1 MDVNIW
7 ILLAVPSSV
16 TDADLTMVKGPVGR
30 GRPDPREL
38 PYVAVRD
45 AGN

>member
-16 TDADLTMVKGPVGR
+16 VGADLTMVKGPVGR
-30 GRPDPREL
+30 GRSSGPS
-38 PYVAVRD
+38 
-45 AGN
+45 